1 MVQTY
6 SSHFGE
12 DTVAP
17 FVTERWEADEHCPRV
32 GAPVPLWFRNKLT
45 KEIFDDE
52 TEEMKARV
60 AELREED
67 AEDDSN
73 PGEFQYLLDE
83 DGIDEEELERRENI
97 IELQQ

>member
-12 DTVAP
+12 GTIAP
-17 FVTERWEADEHCPRV
+17 IITERWEADENCPRV

-45 KEIFDDE
+45 KETFDNE
-52 TEEMKARV
+52 TDEMKARV

-67 AEDDSN
+67 AEDDSDA
-73 PGEFQYLLDE
+73 GEFQYLLDE
-83 DGIDEEELERRENI
+83 EGIDEEELERRANI